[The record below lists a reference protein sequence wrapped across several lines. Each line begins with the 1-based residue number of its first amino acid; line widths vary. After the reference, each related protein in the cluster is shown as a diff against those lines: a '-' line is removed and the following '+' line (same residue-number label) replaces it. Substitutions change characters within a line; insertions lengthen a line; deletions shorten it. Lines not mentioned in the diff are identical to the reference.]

1 MLLRY
6 KALLAVFL
14 SLIAR
19 SISKWSLNSHPVC
32 LVCVQEL
39 LSFLLIAHPLA
50 PSQALVWSGIGS
62 PTSSCISLS
71 PRCWSWLS
79 WAAGQDPRMPHFPA
93 LRWRIWPE
101 ILAMVSHSLN
111 CTPSVFSFQTQ
122 GFPIIWNTVIWTRG
136 HPRGQLPWSQARPV
150 LSYACPPDRP
160 LVEVTSQQGWQVG
173 PRWLG
178 LAQPGRLSPETAPL
192 SADNLSTK
200 CLATSI
206 FSCCW
211 CHFDLGQ

>member
-1 MLLRY
+1 MIMQEKIYQRRGGWMIL
-6 KALLAVFL
+6 VFL
-14 SLIAR
+14 SGHRRRQKLNLIDR
-19 SISKWSLNSHPVC
+19 
-32 LVCVQEL
+32 
-39 LSFLLIAHPLA
+39 
-50 PSQALVWSGIGS
+50 SGIGS